1 MQKVIAI
8 DFDGT
13 LCENKYPEIGLP
25 RWGVIFKALSEQENG
40 AALILWTCRTGKEL
54 NAANKRFRP
63 FASPHEGQN
72 IVREEL
78 EEVEQ
83 ALVPLKL
90 HIETRMWNAVK
101 ANKTIPQEELHEI
114 REMAIHLAVEAIQV
128 AAMVKKFE
136 HGQHRG
142 WPGGKT
148 LDSGTESVSLKEKGR
163 EAV

>member
-1 MQKVIAI
+1 MDVIKS
-8 DFDGT
+8 DVRK
-13 LCENKYPEIGLP
+13 LVN
-25 RWGVIFKALSEQENG
+25 
-40 AALILWTCRTGKEL
+40 KEL

-101 ANKTIPQEELHEI
+101 AIKPFRRKNFTKSERWLFIWRWKQFRWL
-114 REMAIHLAVEAIQV
+114 L
-128 AAMVKKFE
+128 
-136 HGQHRG
+136 
-142 WPGGKT
+142 W
-148 LDSGTESVSLKEKGR
+148 
-163 EAV
+163 

>member
-1 MQKVIAI
+1 MDAI
-8 DFDGT
+8 RGDVRK
-13 LCENKYPEIGLP
+13 LVN
-25 RWGVIFKALSEQENG
+25 
-40 AALILWTCRTGKEL
+40 KEL

-83 ALVPLKL
+83 ALMPLEL
-90 HIETRMWNAVK
+90 HVKKRMWNAVK
-101 ANKTIPQEELHEI
+101 ANKTISQEELQKI
-114 REMAIHLAVEAIQV
+114 REMAVDLAVEAIQV

-142 WPGGKT
+142 WPGGKENRH
-148 LDSGTESVSLKEKGR
+148 GTEKKVTPGGCGNRNHNHEPENGGSSKASV
-163 EAV
+163 

>member
-1 MQKVIAI
+1 MDVIKS
-8 DFDGT
+8 DVRK
-13 LCENKYPEIGLP
+13 LVN
-25 RWGVIFKALSEQENG
+25 
-40 AALILWTCRTGKEL
+40 KEL

-101 ANKTIPQEELHEI
+101 ANKTIPRKSRQL
-114 REMAIHLAVEAIQV
+114 V
-128 AAMVKKFE
+128 
-136 HGQHRG
+136 G
-142 WPGGKT
+142 WET
-148 LDSGTESVSLKEKGR
+148 D
-163 EAV
+163 

>member
-1 MQKVIAI
+1 MDVIKS
-8 DFDGT
+8 DVRK
-13 LCENKYPEIGLP
+13 LVN
-25 RWGVIFKALSEQENG
+25 
-40 AALILWTCRTGKEL
+40 KEL

-83 ALVPLKL
+83 ALAPLKL

-101 ANKTIPQEELHEI
+101 ANKTISQEELHEI

>member
-1 MQKVIAI
+1 MDVIRG
-8 DFDGT
+8 DVRK
-13 LCENKYPEIGLP
+13 LVN
-25 RWGVIFKALSEQENG
+25 
-40 AALILWTCRTGKEL
+40 KEL

-83 ALVPLKL
+83 ALMPLEVHVKK
-90 HIETRMWNAVK
+90 RMWNAVK
-101 ANKTIPQEELHEI
+101 ANETISQEELHEI
-114 REMAIHLAVEAIQV
+114 REMAVHLAVEAIQV

-142 WPGGKT
+142 WPGGKENPH
-148 LDSGTESVSLKEKGR
+148 GAEKKNTPGGGGNR
-163 EAV
+163 NHHHEPENGGSSKAGV

>member
-1 MQKVIAI
+1 MDVIKS
-8 DFDGT
+8 DVRK
-13 LCENKYPEIGLP
+13 LVN
-25 RWGVIFKALSEQENG
+25 
-40 AALILWTCRTGKEL
+40 KEL

-78 EEVEQ
+78 EE
-83 ALVPLKL
+83 
-90 HIETRMWNAVK
+90 

>member
-1 MQKVIAI
+1 MDVIKSDVQKLV
-8 DFDGT
+8 
-13 LCENKYPEIGLP
+13 N
-25 RWGVIFKALSEQENG
+25 
-40 AALILWTCRTGKEL
+40 KEL

-78 EEVEQ
+78 EE
-83 ALVPLKL
+83 
-90 HIETRMWNAVK
+90 
-101 ANKTIPQEELHEI
+101 
-114 REMAIHLAVEAIQV
+114 VEAIQV